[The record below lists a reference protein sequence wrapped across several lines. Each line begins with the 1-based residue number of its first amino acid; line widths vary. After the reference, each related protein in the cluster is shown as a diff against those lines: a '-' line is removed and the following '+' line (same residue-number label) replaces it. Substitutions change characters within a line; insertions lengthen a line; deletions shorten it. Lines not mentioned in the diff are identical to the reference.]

1 MKPLLLLL
9 TSASCLFFA
18 ACTKENKT
26 CSAGLTGPDCAETI
40 IPKSIIVKR
49 VKVTGVPPYRANG
62 TDWDNTEV
70 GIARNPDLVIRLR
83 PNVLGAPFIS
93 GGNVVPNANLTNGQS
108 YTIGFHNPLN
118 PEPYKLKQDLTG
130 FFAMGV
136 FDLDDNL
143 GPVVNYEEMDY
154 ILFKFY
160 EPGRAFPKAL
170 LVNSTKVS
178 YELEL
183 EYEY

>member
-1 MKPLLLLL
+1 MKPLLLLIA
-9 TSASCLFFA
+9 SASCLFFA
-18 ACTKENKT
+18 ACTKDDKT
-26 CSAGLTGPDCAETI
+26 CPTGLTGANCDETI

-49 VKVTGVPPYRANG
+49 VEVSGVPPYRANG
-62 TDWDNTEV
+62 IDWDNTEA
-70 GIARNPDLVIRLR
+70 GLERNPDLTIRIK
-83 PNVLGAPFIS
+83 PNVLGVPFIN
-93 GGNVVPNANLTNGQS
+93 GGNQIPNADLLGSQS
-108 YTIGFHNPLN
+108 YSIGFHNPLN

-130 FFAMGV
+130 FFALGV
-136 FDLDDNL
+136 FDYDYF
-143 GPVVNYEEMDY
+143 GSTVTYEEMDY

-170 LVNSTKVS
+170 LVNSSQVS